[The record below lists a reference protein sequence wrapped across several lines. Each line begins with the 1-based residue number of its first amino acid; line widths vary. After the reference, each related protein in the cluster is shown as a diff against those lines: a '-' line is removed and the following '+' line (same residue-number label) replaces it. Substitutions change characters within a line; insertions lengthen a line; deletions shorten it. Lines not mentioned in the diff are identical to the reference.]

1 MPASSRAVALSS
13 SRAPRRVSPNMMPIG
28 VPASGVAS
36 CVGAAL
42 GLGDGV
48 EALAPAVPAASSPL
62 SRAPPQAESAMAVSS
77 ARMSV
82 WRPRLRRG
90 RPITEGDVVFTVG
103 GSAGGVAAVDGQCDA
118 DDQARAPAAPPQDNG
133 GDLVAA
139 ARPSPPLGYRG
150 QCDADDQARARAAQ
164 PQDSG
169 GDLVAAAEPSDRLVR
184 DGVVNGELAIRDHGG
199 DHRSLDRAGAYRVD
213 PDAARRVLERG
224 ALGHSE
230 DAVLGG
236 VVGGA
241 SRVADEAA
249 ERRAVDYGA
258 TSLYAHL
265 A

>member
-1 MPASSRAVALSS
+1 MVSVSGSMPASSRAVALSS

-90 RPITEGDVVFTVG
+90 RPITECDVVFTVG
-103 GSAGGVAAVDGQCDA
+103 GSAGGVAAVD
-118 DDQARAPAAPPQDNG
+118 
-133 GDLVAA
+133 
-139 ARPSPPLGYRG
+139 G

-249 ERRAVDYGA
+249 ERRAVDDGA
-258 TSLYAHL
+258 TSLFAHL